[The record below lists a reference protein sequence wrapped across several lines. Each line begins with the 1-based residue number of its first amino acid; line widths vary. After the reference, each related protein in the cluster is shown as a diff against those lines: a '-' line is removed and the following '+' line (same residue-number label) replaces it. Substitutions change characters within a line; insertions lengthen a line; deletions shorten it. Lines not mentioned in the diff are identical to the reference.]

1 MGKEIYPCVFRVY
14 LCLFP
19 EQTMEKTWKLQKKE
33 CLQDCLQK
41 EVIWKCPEKR
51 FKIHAKFLKI
61 FVKFQNTG
69 KTLVKFNENRVCKNE
84 VVV

>member
-1 MGKEIYPCVFRVY
+1 MK
-14 LCLFP
+14 
-19 EQTMEKTWKLQKKE
+19 KTWKLQTKRE

-51 FKIHAKFLKI
+51 FKIHAKFLKT
-61 FVKFQNTG
+61 FVQFQNKTG
-69 KTLVKFNENRVCKNE
+69 KTLVKFNKNRVCKNE

>member
-1 MGKEIYPCVFRVY
+1 MK
-14 LCLFP
+14 
-19 EQTMEKTWKLQKKE
+19 KTWKLQTKRE

-61 FVKFQNTG
+61 FAKFQNTG
-69 KTLVKFNENRVCKNE
+69 KTLLKFNIIRVCKNKLFSKPIIKLLEIIYE
-84 VVV
+84 VHF